1 MPLTK
6 EAEDQIQ
13 ELQLLEQNLQN
24 FAMQKQSFQLQLME
38 IEAALKELEKVD
50 KGYKIIGTIMVEE
63 SKDDLLKDLTSKKE
77 VIELR
82 IKSFEK
88 QETKL
93 REKAAKIQNEVLE
106 KIKSE

>member
-6 EAEDQIQ
+6 EAEEQIQ

-24 FAMQKQSFQLQLME
+24 FAMQKQGFQLQLME
-38 IEAALKELEKVD
+38 MEAAIKELEKVD

-63 SKDDLLKDLTSKKE
+63 PKEELLKDLTSKKE

-82 IKSFEK
+82 IKSFER

-93 REKAAKIQNEVLE
+93 REKATKIQSEVLE
-106 KIKSE
+106 KIKSD